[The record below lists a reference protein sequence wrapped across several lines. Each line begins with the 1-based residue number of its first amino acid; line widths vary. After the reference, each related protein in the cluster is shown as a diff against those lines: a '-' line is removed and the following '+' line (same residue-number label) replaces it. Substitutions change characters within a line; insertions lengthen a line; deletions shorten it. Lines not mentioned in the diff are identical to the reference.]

1 MGYGMH
7 GMVTPLRRVIGCV
20 IALSLFGGC
29 TIVRIPQHRRN
40 ASMWATGSG
49 EYAAVALQTYA
60 GARAAL
66 DLALLDTSWTACPEQ
81 TADFETL
88 PPAVIVDLDETV
100 LDNRPFQLR
109 LIREN
114 RDFDPEMWRRWV
126 NEKAAGL
133 IPGAAGFLHAAHVRG
148 VEIFYITNRENA
160 EEAVTRETLI
170 ALGLPLSDE
179 IDTLLTRDERPDWGS
194 DKMSRR
200 EWVVAS
206 HRVLLVVGDHLRDFT
221 NVEGKSR
228 KERRRITFENA
239 EMWGWKWFMLPNPI
253 YGNWAA
259 AGRAE
264 QPLD

>member
-7 GMVTPLRRVIGCV
+7 GMVSPLRRVIGCV
-20 IALSLFGGC
+20 IALSFLGGC
-29 TIVRIPQHRRN
+29 TIVRIPEHRRN

-60 GARAAL
+60 AARSTL
-66 DLALLDTSWTACPEQ
+66 DLALLDRSWTACLEQ
-81 TADFETL
+81 RPGFETL
-88 PPAVIVDLDETV
+88 PPAIIVDLDETV

-114 RDFDPEMWRRWV
+114 RDFDPEMWSRWV

-133 IPGAAGFLHAAHVRG
+133 IPGAAGFLHAASVRG
-148 VEIFYITNRENA
+148 VEIFYITNREHV

-179 IDTLLTRDERPDWGS
+179 IDTLLTRNERPDWGS
-194 DKMSRR
+194 DKVSRR
-200 EWVVAS
+200 ERVVES
-206 HRVLLVVGDHLRDFT
+206 HRVLLVVGDHLRDFID
-221 NVEGKSR
+221 VEGKSR
-228 KERRRITFENA
+228 EERRRVTFENA
-239 EMWGWKWFMLPNPI
+239 AMWGWKWFMLPNPI

-264 QPLD
+264 EPLD